1 MEANSRLQSLQSR
14 YFPLNHEGFTDM
26 GVLSWIEAHPLPPHI
41 DEGLLRYWKSSERSQ
56 AITVPDSSMLP
67 GHLPRTFWYLQ
78 SAKKSELGKGTWHTR
93 SANQPR
99 NAKCKDSK
107 ASNIPAFSGAFP
119 IWRWSDSTWESGLKP
134 KWLSLFPCQWLHRS
148 GFFSGRLF
156 SHLCNNLRAEV
167 VKAQLEYSMW

>member
-1 MEANSRLQSLQSR
+1 MEVNSRLQSLQSR
-14 YFPLNHEGFTDM
+14 YFPLNHECFTDM

-56 AITVPDSSMLP
+56 AIIVPDSSVLP

-99 NAKCKDSK
+99 NAKSKDSK
-107 ASNIPAFSGAFP
+107 ASNIPCLFRGLPNLEVIRFDMRIRPQTQMIVTFSMPMAA
-119 IWRWSDSTWESGLKP
+119 L
-134 KWLSLFPCQWLHRS
+134 Q
-148 GFFSGRLF
+148 RLF
-156 SHLCNNLRAEV
+156 QWQTFLPSLQQPQGRGC
-167 VKAQLEYSMW
+167 